1 MAPVDPAASA
11 SASPFAAVFAKLA
24 VPLLSSLQLGAL
36 ITWGLQGILCV
47 QVYNYY
53 LSFPNDPLHMKLLVY
68 ASLSLEILQTVLVTH
83 DTYLTFAKMYGNLMG
98 LDNLHYLWLTL
109 PIMGG
114 LVGLFCHLTFAYR
127 IALLSESK
135 IVGGVIAVLA
145 LSASVSAFT
154 FGGQL
159 LHAAVLSKLVV
170 VKNIYLTCGL
180 WNGSGALCDVFI
192 AACMTY
198 FLSKSQTGFRNTDVL
213 ITRIVRLSVETGA
226 ITGENPVQLIYKKSY
241 PILSATASICSAVL
255 FVGFREKLDVSVY
268 FVIPAIMITKL
279 YAITI
284 LATFNNRP
292 HAVGGPPPL
301 PDNDNSF
308 EENKTYSR
316 NLDRM
321 TKEIRI
327 GRTVVQQVWK
337 DEVPLARFQVYGDDT
352 LSIGNSVKDDDGQ
365 SSDKAPESI
374 TSPSEQPVK
383 F

>member
-1 MAPVDPAASA
+1 M
-11 SASPFAAVFAKLA
+11 
-24 VPLLSSLQLGAL
+24 
-36 ITWGLQGILCV
+36 
-47 QVYNYY
+47 
-53 LSFPNDPLHMKLLVY
+53 
-68 ASLSLEILQTVLVTH
+68 
-83 DTYLTFAKMYGNLMG
+83 
-98 LDNLHYLWLTL
+98 
-109 PIMGG
+109 
-114 LVGLFCHLTFAYR
+114 
-127 IALLSESK
+127 
-135 IVGGVIAVLA
+135 
-145 LSASVSAFT
+145 
-154 FGGQL
+154 
-159 LHAAVLSKLVV
+159 
-170 VKNIYLTCGL
+170 
-180 WNGSGALCDVFI
+180 
-192 AACMTY
+192 
-198 FLSKSQTGFRNTDVL
+198 L

-337 DEVPLARFQVYGDDT
+337 DEVPLARFQVGLQVSWGLAFAHSIVQVYGDDT

-374 TSPSEQPVK
+374 TSSSEQPVK

>member
-1 MAPVDPAASA
+1 MAPVDPSAST

-24 VPLLSSLQLGAL
+24 APLLSSLQLGAL
-36 ITWGLQGILCV
+36 VTWGLQGILCV

-53 LSFPNDPLHMKLLVY
+53 LSFPKDPLHMKLMVY
-68 ASLSLEILQTVLVTH
+68 VSLSLELVQTFLVTH
-83 DTYLTFAKMYGNLMG
+83 DTYLTFAKAYGYLAG
-98 LDNLHYLWLTL
+98 LDNLHFLWLTL
-109 PIMGG
+109 PVMGG

-135 IVGGVIAVLA
+135 IIGGVIAVLA
-145 LSASVSAFT
+145 LSASISAFT

-159 LHAAVLSKLVV
+159 HNAGSLSKLVV
-170 VKNIYLTCGL
+170 IKNIYLTCGL

-192 AACMTY
+192 AGCMTY

-213 ITRIVRLSVETGA
+213 ITRIVRLTVETGA
-226 ITGENPVQLIYKKSY
+226 FT
-241 PILSATASICSAVL
+241 ATASICSAVL
-255 FVGFREKLDVSVY
+255 FVGFRQTLDISVY

-301 PDNDNSF
+301 PDNDTSL

-321 TKEIRI
+321 TREIRI

-337 DEVPLARFQVYGDDT
+337 DDVPLARFQVYGDDT
-352 LSIGNSVKDDDGQ
+352 VSISNTIKDEDGD
-365 SSDKAPESI
+365 SSNKAPESL